1 MQTIALPSPVDPN
14 APDKA
19 DLDVIRT
26 EEVKTVA
33 KRRQKLE
40 ESLRKGYVTVLDQCS
55 QDVRDKL
62 KATKDWEIVNGS
74 QSLHDLIRWIEKICV
89 GFDDHKQLSFN
100 RVQSLKTLYLYT
112 QTEKESVEEY
122 ARNFRSLWNT
132 VEAFGVS
139 PGIHEGM
146 VEAELS
152 RRQIAAPDATQLKE
166 ARAVASKQVKAV
178 MLISRADRQ
187 KYGKLREDL
196 ANNYLLGTD
205 QYPDTFEKASSLL
218 SNYQHTRSAYPF
230 RANPNDTGVALL
242 Q

>member
-62 KATKDWEIVNGS
+62 KATKDWEIMNGS

-112 QTEKESVEEY
+112 QTERALKSTRETSG
-122 ARNFRSLWNT
+122 
-132 VEAFGVS
+132 AFGTR
-139 PGIHEGM
+139 
-146 VEAELS
+146 S
-152 RRQIAAPDATQLKE
+152 RRSEDSPEST
-166 ARAVASKQVKAV
+166 RGW
-178 MLISRADRQ
+178 SR
-187 KYGKLREDL
+187 
-196 ANNYLLGTD
+196 
-205 QYPDTFEKASSLL
+205 L
-218 SNYQHTRSAYPF
+218 S
-230 RANPNDTGVALL
+230 
-242 Q
+242 